1 MWEFPNPGCKA
12 VQSKIYSVQLEPGFG
27 HPRMGASCAVDTCIH
42 ILFGTYL
49 KKFSRGSKRYNP
61 SLS

>member
-27 HPRMGASCAVDTCIH
+27 HPRMGASCADDTCIH

-49 KKFSRGSKRYNP
+49 K
-61 SLS
+61 